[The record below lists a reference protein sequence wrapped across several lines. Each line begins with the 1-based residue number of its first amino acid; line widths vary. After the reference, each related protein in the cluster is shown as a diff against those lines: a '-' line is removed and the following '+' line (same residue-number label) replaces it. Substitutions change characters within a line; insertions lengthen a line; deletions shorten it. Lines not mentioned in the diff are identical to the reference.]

1 MRVAVAICTH
11 CWFKYLNVSCRLK
24 LMMVE
29 WLFLAMPRGCLRFVI
44 VVFPD
49 HTHLLFF
56 SIKADSFPDASKLY
70 GKKSKRL
77 RILPGYF
84 RSTYGQTSPILN
96 RGYPKVLIN
105 EVQSF
110 KMFTILIMQEGLSN

>member
-70 GKKSKRL
+70 GKKA
-77 RILPGYF
+77 
-84 RSTYGQTSPILN
+84 
-96 RGYPKVLIN
+96 KVCEFFQDISVVHMVNQVLY
-105 EVQSF
+105 
-110 KMFTILIMQEGLSN
+110 